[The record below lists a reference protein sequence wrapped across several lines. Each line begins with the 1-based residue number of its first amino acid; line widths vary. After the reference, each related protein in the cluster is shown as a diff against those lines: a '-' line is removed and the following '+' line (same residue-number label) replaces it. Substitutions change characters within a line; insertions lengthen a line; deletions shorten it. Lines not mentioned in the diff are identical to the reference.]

1 MVNNFVEKYLMMHPD
16 KKRPPEEY
24 KEMDSKNKI
33 KGDALIFN
41 SSESISIV

>member
-1 MVNNFVEKYLMMHPD
+1 MVNNVVEKYLLMHPD

-33 KGDALIFN
+33 KGDAIIFK
-41 SSESISIV
+41 SSE